1 MGARKKKEEHEDHVN
16 HEAWAIPYGDL
27 VTLLLAFFVVMYAVS
42 SLNEGKYRVLSK
54 SLEAAF
60 NGTPK
65 VIEPIQVGQQ
75 SASSPSPSA
84 LDLNAV
90 PAPAV
95 QPVSLTAPI
104 SLRATP
110 QGSPQSPG
118 KTERGL
124 ETIAKEVER
133 ALQNLIDENLVVVRR
148 QHSWLEVEI
157 RTDILFPSGVAT
169 LSAPSIPILER
180 VAGIL
185 SGFPNEMRIEG
196 YTDNVPIATAVY
208 PSNWE
213 LSAARAAS
221 VARLFAD
228 RKVDPTKMAI
238 MGMGEFHPDGDNAT
252 LEGRNR
258 NRRVKIVVL
267 GDENTPAPEELASN
281 EAKPPAAEPPAPART
296 PAAAGA
302 GEEAHAPQARSP

>member
-110 QGSPQSPG
+110 QGNPQSPG
-118 KTERGL
+118 KSERGL
-124 ETIAKEVER
+124 EAIAKEVER

-148 QHSWLEVEI
+148 KHSWLEVEI

-228 RKVDPTKMAI
+228 RNVDPTKMAI

-252 LEGRNR
+252 LDGRNR

-267 GDENTPAPEELASN
+267 GDENTPAPEELAAN

-296 PAAAGA
+296 PTAAGT
-302 GEEAHAPQARSP
+302 GEDAHAPQARSP

>member
-1 MGARKKKEEHEDHVN
+1 MAGRKKKVEHEEHQN

-54 SLEAAF
+54 SIEAAF

-75 SASSPSPSA
+75 PAASTAPSA
-84 LDLNAV
+84 LDLNPV

-95 QPVSLTAPI
+95 QPVALSAPI
-104 SLRATP
+104 AVRAPP
-110 QGSPQSPG
+110 QGEPQLPG
-118 KTERGL
+118 KSERGL
-124 ETIAKEVER
+124 ERIAKAVER

-148 QHSWLEVEI
+148 HQTWLEIEI

-169 LSAPSIPILER
+169 LSPQSLPILER
-180 VAGIL
+180 LAIIL
-185 SGFPNEMRIEG
+185 GGFPNEMRIEG
-196 YTDNVPIATAVY
+196 YTDNMPIATAVF

-228 RKVDPTKMAI
+228 NGINPHKMAI
-238 MGMGEFHPDGDNAT
+238 MGLGEFRPDADNASID
-252 LEGRNR
+252 GRNR
-258 NRRVKIVVL
+258 NRRVKVVVL
-267 GDENTPAPEELASN
+267 GDESSQ
-281 EAKPPAAEPPAPART
+281 PPSDLI
-296 PAAAGA
+296 AG
-302 GEEAHAPQARSP
+302 SPVQP